1 LPIAQKPAVQQN
13 KPSIQ
18 PKPSKARPPV
28 VNPNRP
34 IMPSQFQ
41 PAQVTGISP
50 SNTWQNNYSRI
61 LQTGNVQVEGPRYA
75 QIQRPPPPLKP
86 SANKPTVNQLLMT
99 QQTSSMTNRT
109 GFEVCEICGG
119 YVKDLLKFL
128 IINLKFVEN
137 VL

>member
-1 LPIAQKPAVQQN
+1 
-13 KPSIQ
+13 
-18 PKPSKARPPV
+18 
-28 VNPNRP
+28 
-34 IMPSQFQ
+34 MPSQFQ

-109 GFEVCEICGG
+109 GFHVF
-119 YVKDLLKFL
+119 DTS
-128 IINLKFVEN
+128 FVLSKTLRSPETFIAS
-137 VL
+137 VTKQWSKRFTKYMSWHFYFMSIEKMYPK